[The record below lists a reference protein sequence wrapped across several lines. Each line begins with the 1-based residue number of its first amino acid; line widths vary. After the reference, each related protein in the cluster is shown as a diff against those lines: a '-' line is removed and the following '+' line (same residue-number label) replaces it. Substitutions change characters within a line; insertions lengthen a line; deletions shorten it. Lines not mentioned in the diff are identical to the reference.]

1 MAGMFPTNKEISV
14 FGKKIKFPGVTDKG
28 EYTNGNFENPDEPPS
43 YLDADTQNLI
53 LHNLNNLIAQLSGK
67 EANNTDRNQLAAL
80 FTVAATALRG
90 VQRDAGG
97 RAKVAAP
104 VEDDDIARKKE
115 VDDVGYELG
124 LHLVDTSN
132 PHKVTKAQVGLG
144 NVDNTA
150 DKDKTVKSAG
160 TCTGNAAT
168 AGKWQTACKL
178 NGLSIQGDADRTNY
192 AVCSTAAGT
201 QAKTCACAG
210 FALVTGAE
218 ITVKFSA
225 TNTQNDPT
233 LNVNGT
239 GAKAIYYRGAAIPLK
254 HLHHIR
260 IVGCKQLPVG
270 GPWYIHRIYL
280 RKHGGNG
287 ICQIL
292 IDIAFPASLHIHIDY
307 HDTILCEMFLYQR
320 KELNRGHLKRD
331 GNVLIGIYH
340 NHIISLINGIQICP
354 SIIGCYRNLGVQRKK
369 FGGKLRNLFIDFNTF
384 HRYTRQITHALA
396 CIGPGTHS
404 QYQDVQVL
412 SGIHPLTHKRGRHG
426 IVIIHPRQIGVLQID
441 GLHTKQYIGGQN
453 HLILVLL
460 YLQIILPPLQPF
472 RKRTP

>member
-14 FGKKIKFPGVTDKG
+14 FGKKIKFPGVTDNG

-97 RAKVAAP
+97 RAKVASP

-124 LHLVDTSN
+124 LHIADTSN
-132 PHKVTKAQVGLG
+132 PHEVTKAQVGLG

-150 DKDKTVKSAG
+150 DKDKAVKSAG

-168 AGKWQTACKL
+168 AGKWQTARNL

-201 QAKTCACAG
+201 QAKTCGCAG

-225 TNTQNDPT
+225 TNTQNAPT

-239 GAKAIYYRGAAIPLK
+239 GAKAIYYRGAAIPAAYLATNRTYTFRYNGSQYELVGDIDTSTTYSVATSSAAGLMSATDK
-254 HLHHIR
+254 TRLDGNYVTASNFGSSSGYIKYSNGLIIQWIRVKATSGNFNIPLVFPTPYTSRTSYVVVTAEGVSDCETRTTKDDDSGYDFNVAIDQKYADR
-260 IVGCKQLPVG
+260 IVVSIESG
-270 GPWYIHRIYL
+270 RM
-280 RKHGGNG
+280 
-287 ICQIL
+287 
-292 IDIAFPASLHIHIDY
+292 AF
-307 HDTILCEMFLYQR
+307 
-320 KELNRGHLKRD
+320 
-331 GNVLIGIYH
+331 
-340 NHIISLINGIQICP
+340 
-354 SIIGCYRNLGVQRKK
+354 
-369 FGGKLRNLFIDFNTF
+369 
-384 HRYTRQITHALA
+384 
-396 CIGPGTHS
+396 
-404 QYQDVQVL
+404 
-412 SGIHPLTHKRGRHG
+412 
-426 IVIIHPRQIGVLQID
+426 IVTMG
-441 GLHTKQYIGGQN
+441 Y
-453 HLILVLL
+453 
-460 YLQIILPPLQPF
+460 
-472 RKRTP
+472 

>member
-97 RAKVAAP
+97 RAKVASP

-124 LHLVDTSN
+124 LHIADTSN
-132 PHKVTKAQVGLG
+132 PHEVTKAQVGLG

-160 TCTGNAAT
+160 TCTGNAET
-168 AGKWQTACKL
+168 ANKWQTARKL
-178 NGLSIQGDADRTNY
+178 NGLSIQGDSDRTNY

-201 QAKTCACAG
+201 QTKTCDCAG

-225 TNTQNDPT
+225 TNTQNGPT

-239 GAKAIYYRGAAIPLK
+239 GAKAIYYRGAAIPAAYLAANRTYTFRYNGSQYELVGDIDTDTTYSVATGDAAGLMSAADK
-254 HLHHIR
+254 KKLDGISAGANDYSHPTGSGNNHI
-260 IVGCKQLPVG
+260 PAG
-270 GPWYIHRIYL
+270 GSA
-280 RKHGGNG
+280 G
-287 ICQIL
+287 QIL
-292 IDIAFPASLHIHIDY
+292 RWLADGQAQWGNDSNTTYGEATSSAAGLMSATD
-307 HDTILCEMFLYQR
+307 
-320 KELNRGHLKRD
+320 KRRLD
-331 GNVLIGIYH
+331 GNYVTASNFGSSSGYIKYSNGLLIQWMFVSQSNREITLPTPFSSASYVALATVQMANDERASH
-340 NHIISLINGIQICP
+340 AQIKIVSP
-354 SIIGCYRNLGVQRKK
+354 SIFFV
-369 FGGKLRNLFIDFNTF
+369 
-384 HRYTRQITHALA
+384 
-396 CIGPGTHS
+396 
-404 QYQDVQVL
+404 
-412 SGIHPLTHKRGRHG
+412 RGRH
-426 IVIIHPRQIGVLQID
+426 QDASYADECYCFFIG
-441 GLHTKQYIGGQN
+441 Y
-453 HLILVLL
+453 
-460 YLQIILPPLQPF
+460 
-472 RKRTP
+472 

>member
-124 LHLVDTSN
+124 LHLADTSN

-168 AGKWQTACKL
+168 ADKWQTACKL

-201 QAKTCACAG
+201 QTKTCDCAG

-225 TNTQNDPT
+225 TNTQNGPT

-239 GAKAIYYRGAAIPLK
+239 GAKAIYYRGAAIPAAYLAANRTYTFRYNGSQYEFVGDIDTNTTYSAATRSAAGLMSAADK
-254 HLHHIR
+254 KKLDGISAGANAYSHPTGSGNNHI
-260 IVGCKQLPVG
+260 PAG
-270 GPWYIHRIYL
+270 GSS
-280 RKHGGNG
+280 G
-287 ICQIL
+287 QIL
-292 IDIAFPASLHIHIDY
+292 RWLADGQARWGNDSNTTYGEATSSAAGLMSATDK
-307 HDTILCEMFLYQR
+307 QR
-320 KELNRGHLKRD
+320 LD
-331 GNVLIGIYH
+331 GNYVTASNFGSSSGYIKYSNGLIIQWGYVVKNTSQDRTETITFP
-340 NHIISLINGIQICP
+340 ISYTQIP
-354 SIIGCYRNLGVQRKK
+354 ALNATWIIGGGYSRMTINSISKTQAVIRNTDYQTNG
-369 FGGKLRNLFIDFNTF
+369 
-384 HRYTRQITHALA
+384 YTWMS
-396 CIGPGTHS
+396 IG
-404 QYQDVQVL
+404 Y
-412 SGIHPLTHKRGRHG
+412 
-426 IVIIHPRQIGVLQID
+426 
-441 GLHTKQYIGGQN
+441 
-453 HLILVLL
+453 
-460 YLQIILPPLQPF
+460 
-472 RKRTP
+472 

>member
-14 FGKKIKFPGVTDKG
+14 FGKKIKFPGVTDNG

-97 RAKVAAP
+97 RAKVASP

-124 LHLVDTSN
+124 LHIADTSN
-132 PHKVTKAQVGLG
+132 PHEVTKAQVGLG

-150 DKDKTVKSAG
+150 DKDKAVKSAG

-168 AGKWQTACKL
+168 AGKWQTARNL

-201 QAKTCACAG
+201 QAKTCGCAG

-225 TNTQNDPT
+225 TNTQNAPT

-239 GAKAIYYRGAAIPLK
+239 GAKAIYYRGAAIPAAYLATNRTYTFRYNGSQYE
-254 HLHHIR
+254 L
-260 IVGCKQLPVG
+260 VGD
-270 GPWYIHRIYL
+270 
-280 RKHGGNG
+280 
-287 ICQIL
+287 
-292 IDIAFPASLHIHIDY
+292 IDTSTTYSVATSSAAGLMSATDKTRL
-307 HDTILCEMFLYQR
+307 
-320 KELNRGHLKRD
+320 D
-331 GNVLIGIYH
+331 GNYVTASNFGSSSGYIKYSNGLI
-340 NHIISLINGIQICP
+340 IQWIKTD
-354 SIIGCYRNLGVQRKK
+354 SITGVKKIGLPLTLTNTNYSVFLTTFEPTGDSVSYKYVP
-369 FGGKLRNLFIDFNTF
+369 KLRVKEKEK
-384 HRYTRQITHALA
+384 ITV
-396 CIGPGTHS
+396 
-404 QYQDVQVL
+404 YQDGAL
-412 SGIHPLTHKRGRHG
+412 
-426 IVIIHPRQIGVLQID
+426 
-441 GLHTKQYIGGQN
+441 Y
-453 HLILVLL
+453 ILVVG
-460 YLQIILPPLQPF
+460 YY
-472 RKRTP
+472 

>member
-97 RAKVAAP
+97 RAKVASP

-124 LHLVDTSN
+124 LHIADTSN
-132 PHKVTKAQVGLG
+132 PHEVTKAQVGLG

-150 DKDKTVKSAG
+150 DKDKAVKSAG
-160 TCTGNAAT
+160 TCSGNAAT
-168 AGKWQTACKL
+168 ASKWQTARKL

-201 QAKTCACAG
+201 QAKTCDCAG

-225 TNTQNDPT
+225 TNTQNAPT

-239 GAKAIYYRGAAIPLK
+239 GAKAIYYRGAAIPAAYLATNRTYTFRYNGSQYE
-254 HLHHIR
+254 L
-260 IVGCKQLPVG
+260 VGD
-270 GPWYIHRIYL
+270 
-280 RKHGGNG
+280 
-287 ICQIL
+287 
-292 IDIAFPASLHIHIDY
+292 IDTSTTYSVATSSAAGLMSATDKTRL
-307 HDTILCEMFLYQR
+307 
-320 KELNRGHLKRD
+320 D
-331 GNVLIGIYH
+331 GNYVTASNFGSSSGYIKYSNGF
-340 NHIISLINGIQICP
+340 IIQW
-354 SIIGCYRNLGVQRKK
+354 
-369 FGGKLRNLFIDFNTF
+369 GKISSTNEKGTVTGLLFTTSNYSVTLTYDSGTKVGNYDYSPRVYNKTESGFNTYQM
-384 HRYTRQITHALA
+384 RNPICYYIA
-396 CIGPGTHS
+396 IG
-404 QYQDVQVL
+404 Y
-412 SGIHPLTHKRGRHG
+412 
-426 IVIIHPRQIGVLQID
+426 
-441 GLHTKQYIGGQN
+441 
-453 HLILVLL
+453 
-460 YLQIILPPLQPF
+460 
-472 RKRTP
+472 

>member
-80 FTVAATALRG
+80 FTVTATALRG

-97 RAKVAAP
+97 RAKVASP

-124 LHLVDTSN
+124 LHIADTSN
-132 PHKVTKAQVGLG
+132 PHEVTKAQVGLG

-168 AGKWQTACKL
+168 ASKWQTACKL
-178 NGLSIQGDADRTNY
+178 NGLSIQGDSDRTNY

-201 QAKTCACAG
+201 QAKTCNCAG

-218 ITVKFSA
+218 ITVKFSV
-225 TNTQNDPT
+225 TNTQNAPT

-239 GAKAIYYRGAAIPLK
+239 GAKAIYYRGAAIPAAYLATNRTYTFRYNGSQYE
-254 HLHHIR
+254 L
-260 IVGCKQLPVG
+260 VGD
-270 GPWYIHRIYL
+270 
-280 RKHGGNG
+280 
-287 ICQIL
+287 
-292 IDIAFPASLHIHIDY
+292 IDTSTTYSVATSSAAGLMSATDKTRL
-307 HDTILCEMFLYQR
+307 
-320 KELNRGHLKRD
+320 D
-331 GNVLIGIYH
+331 GNYVTASNFGSSSGYIKYSNGLIIQWIRVKATSGNFKIPLVFPTPYTSRTSYVVVTAEGNSDCETRTTKDDDNGYDYNVGIDQKYAD
-340 NHIISLINGIQICP
+340 
-354 SIIGCYRNLGVQRKK
+354 SIVVSIESGRM
-369 FGGKLRNLFIDFNTF
+369 FFIVTMG
-384 HRYTRQITHALA
+384 Y
-396 CIGPGTHS
+396 
-404 QYQDVQVL
+404 
-412 SGIHPLTHKRGRHG
+412 
-426 IVIIHPRQIGVLQID
+426 
-441 GLHTKQYIGGQN
+441 
-453 HLILVLL
+453 
-460 YLQIILPPLQPF
+460 
-472 RKRTP
+472 

>member
-124 LHLVDTSN
+124 LHIADTSN
-132 PHKVTKAQVGLG
+132 PHEVTKAQVGLG

-150 DKDKTVKSAG
+150 DKDKAVKSAG

-168 AGKWQTACKL
+168 ASKWQTARKL

-201 QAKTCACAG
+201 QAKTCDCAG

-225 TNTQNDPT
+225 TNTQNAPT

-239 GAKAIYYRGAAIPLK
+239 GAKAIYYRGAAIPAAYLATNRTYTFRYNGSQYELVGDIDTNTTYSVATSSAAGLMSATDK
-254 HLHHIR
+254 TRLDGNYVTASNFGSSSGYIKYSNGLIIQWIRVKATSGNFTIPLVFPTPYTSRTSYVVVTAEGVSDCETRTTKDDDSGYDYNVAIDQKYADR
-260 IVGCKQLPVG
+260 IVVSIESG
-270 GPWYIHRIYL
+270 RM
-280 RKHGGNG
+280 
-287 ICQIL
+287 
-292 IDIAFPASLHIHIDY
+292 AF
-307 HDTILCEMFLYQR
+307 
-320 KELNRGHLKRD
+320 
-331 GNVLIGIYH
+331 
-340 NHIISLINGIQICP
+340 
-354 SIIGCYRNLGVQRKK
+354 
-369 FGGKLRNLFIDFNTF
+369 
-384 HRYTRQITHALA
+384 
-396 CIGPGTHS
+396 
-404 QYQDVQVL
+404 
-412 SGIHPLTHKRGRHG
+412 
-426 IVIIHPRQIGVLQID
+426 IVTMG
-441 GLHTKQYIGGQN
+441 Y
-453 HLILVLL
+453 
-460 YLQIILPPLQPF
+460 
-472 RKRTP
+472 

>member
-67 EANNTDRNQLAAL
+67 DANNTDRNQLAAL

-97 RAKVAAP
+97 RAKVASP

-124 LHLVDTSN
+124 LHIADTSN
-132 PHKVTKAQVGLG
+132 PHEVTKAQVGLG

-150 DKDKTVKSAG
+150 DKDKAVKSAG

-168 AGKWQTACKL
+168 ASKWQTARKL

-192 AVCSTAAGT
+192 AVCSTAAGI
-201 QAKTCACAG
+201 QAKTCACTG

-225 TNTQNDPT
+225 TNTQNAPT
-233 LNVNGT
+233 LNVNDT
-239 GAKAIYYRGAAIPLK
+239 GAKAIYYRGAAIPAAYLATNRTYTFRYNGSQYE
-254 HLHHIR
+254 L
-260 IVGCKQLPVG
+260 VGD
-270 GPWYIHRIYL
+270 
-280 RKHGGNG
+280 
-287 ICQIL
+287 
-292 IDIAFPASLHIHIDY
+292 IDTSTTYSVATSSAAGLMSATD
-307 HDTILCEMFLYQR
+307 
-320 KELNRGHLKRD
+320 KKRLD
-331 GNVLIGIYH
+331 GNYVTASNFGSSSGYIKYSNGLIIQWATITSTATTGTLSPLPCAMTTTTYAVGWCYNIDTNNTGISKYYG
-340 NHIISLINGIQICP
+340 NFKCIEKNTTSIKWAKENCEVTIF
-354 SIIGCYRNLGVQRKK
+354 IIGY
-369 FGGKLRNLFIDFNTF
+369 
-384 HRYTRQITHALA
+384 
-396 CIGPGTHS
+396 
-404 QYQDVQVL
+404 
-412 SGIHPLTHKRGRHG
+412 
-426 IVIIHPRQIGVLQID
+426 
-441 GLHTKQYIGGQN
+441 
-453 HLILVLL
+453 
-460 YLQIILPPLQPF
+460 
-472 RKRTP
+472 